1 MCYFGDNF
9 TNIKTKRLL
18 FVLSCSRLTT
28 YKRKLLASYLFQ
40 NQNWFQTLAIGPI
53 HILYPTVPTIYLF
66 VFKILIKKNIEI
78 YKIILFIIFLMFF
91 LLSLYIYIYLVPW
104 QSSKTLINKIIIYF
118 MLLIDDWEHL
128 GFEGGCYWKIWNN
141 NYKKMST
148 NQCLNNIDYWLK
160 IRITKKILKYVK
172 TMSFYVFFYDF
183 QKKKNDFL
191 TNILMT
197 LINNKT
203 FYFYLQSTVV
213 G

>member
-1 MCYFGDNF
+1 
-9 TNIKTKRLL
+9 
-18 FVLSCSRLTT
+18 
-28 YKRKLLASYLFQ
+28 
-40 NQNWFQTLAIGPI
+40 
-53 HILYPTVPTIYLF
+53 
-66 VFKILIKKNIEI
+66 
-78 YKIILFIIFLMFF
+78 
-91 LLSLYIYIYLVPW
+91 
-104 QSSKTLINKIIIYF
+104 
-118 MLLIDDWEHL
+118 
-128 GFEGGCYWKIWNN
+128 
-141 NYKKMST
+141 MST